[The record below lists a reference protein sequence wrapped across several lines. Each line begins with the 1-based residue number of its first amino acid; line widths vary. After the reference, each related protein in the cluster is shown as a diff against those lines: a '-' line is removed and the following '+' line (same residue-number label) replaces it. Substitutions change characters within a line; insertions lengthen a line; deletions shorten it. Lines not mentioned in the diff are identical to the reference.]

1 MVIVMFCAYSEMG
14 IALLARVLWWTRP
27 RRVPRRLVE
36 FRFGSFLFYEE
47 QENGCLGR
55 GDFDPNWYT
64 CMRVG
69 CMVASDSLV
78 LGFCLSDEI
87 CMGLLIRDL
96 VLASWC

>member
-1 MVIVMFCAYSEMG
+1 MVIVMFCGYSEMG
-14 IALLARVLWWTRP
+14 IAPLALVLSTRP
-27 RRVPRRLVE
+27 RRVRPRLVE
-36 FRFGSFLFYEE
+36 FGFGSFLCYEE
-47 QENGCLGR
+47 QENGCLVR

-78 LGFCLSDEI
+78 LGFCLCEKI